1 MTNIRTLMLVAVSGG
16 ALMALGACN
25 NNETTTPA
33 DSTAMAPAEGAAMAP
48 MAADPMVGGAAM
60 SPNETIVAN
69 ASKAS
74 NLSTLVAAVQAAG
87 LVETLQGPGPFT
99 VFAPDN
105 AAFDKIPEATRTAL
119 MQPAMKADL
128 TKILTYHVVAG
139 RLTAADI
146 ASQAQANG
154 GTATLETVQGEEL
167 KVAAGP
173 NETWVITD
181 AKGGKSTI
189 TQADVGQSN
198 GVVHVVDTVL
208 MP

>member
-105 AAFDKIPEATRTAL
+105 AAFDKLPEATRTAL

-173 NETWVITD
+173 NDTWVITD
-181 AKGGKSTI
+181 AKGGKSTL
-189 TQADVGQSN
+189 TQADVAQSN
-198 GVVHVVDTVL
+198 GVVHVVDAVL